1 MSFLPFS
8 SFFLLFL
15 PPCSAHGKSARNGE
29 RSETLREKR
38 VEGERERLHPHPA
51 FLYTHSPSISI
62 PAHLPTAPPPH
73 LTSKTL
79 SWCFALPIISQK
91 GEKSNMKKTQ
101 HGASF
106 LSFCSF
112 MLCYVSLSLSLALSL
127 SFSRTHFFILSVS
140 TYTITHTNTGIIG
153 NFFNQMMSLPHDF
166 LPSPLLYIYPI
177 LPFLVYPCMV
187 LSVPP
192 SLILSFISS
201 YPSIPPTPPA
211 SLTTLFPLI
220 SLSKHLHLI

>member
-51 FLYTHSPSISI
+51 FLYTHSPSIST

-73 LTSKTL
+73 PTSKTL
-79 SWCFALPIISQK
+79 SWCFALPIFSQK
-91 GEKSNMKKTQ
+91 GGKSNMKKTQ

-112 MLCYVSLSLSLALSL
+112 MLCYVSLSLSHSLAC
-127 SFSRTHFFILSVS
+127 SRTHFFILSVS
-140 TYTITHTNTGIIG
+140 TYTITQSQELLVTSSIKRCLCRMI
-153 NFFNQMMSLPHDF
+153 SF
-166 LPSPLLYIYPI
+166 LLLSYTCTPSFLFWFIPVWRYLY
-177 LPFLVYPCMV
+177 
-187 LSVPP
+187 
-192 SLILSFISS
+192 
-201 YPSIPPTPPA
+201 
-211 SLTTLFPLI
+211 
-220 SLSKHLHLI
+220 LHL

>member
-51 FLYTHSPSISI
+51 FLYTHSPSIST

-73 LTSKTL
+73 PTSKTL
-79 SWCFALPIISQK
+79 SWCFALPIFSQK
-91 GEKSNMKKTQ
+91 GGKSNMKKTQ

-112 MLCYVSLSLSLALSL
+112 MLCYVSLSLSHSLAC
-127 SFSRTHFFILSVS
+127 SRTQFFILSVS
-140 TYTITHTNTGIIG
+140 TYTITHTITGIIG
-153 NFFNQMMSLPHDF
+153 NFFNQTMSLPHDF

-177 LPFLVYPCMV
+177 LPFLVYPCMA